1 MISREKI
8 QFYRDTLVKDGAGGN
23 TFTEVLI
30 WSPPA
35 ATVRE
40 VSVSVDFIVSQP
52 NLKTLF
58 EVTCRYNPEVSIIV
72 GDKIRWRGFTLTILK
87 PIPDRI
93 KRQMKITAYAEV
105 ETSNRG
111 V

>member
-1 MISREKI
+1 MTSREKI

-30 WSPPA
+30 WSPPSA
-35 ATVRE
+35 SVRE
-40 VSVSVDFIVSQP
+40 VSVSLDFIASQP

-58 EVTCRYNPEVSIIV
+58 EIKCRYNPEVAIV
-72 GDKIRWRGFTLTILK
+72 IGDKIKWRGFTLVILR
-87 PIPDRI
+87 PIPDRVN
-93 KRQMKITAYAEV
+93 RQMKITAYAEV

>member
-1 MISREKI
+1 MTSREKI
-8 QFYRDTLVKDGAGGN
+8 QFYRDTLVSDGAGGN
-23 TFTEVLI
+23 TFSETLI
-30 WSPPA
+30 WSPPSA
-35 ATVRE
+35 SVRE

-58 EVTCRYNPEVSIIV
+58 EIKCRYNPEVEIIV
-72 GDKIRWRGFTLTILK
+72 GDKIKWRGFTLIVLR
-87 PIPDRI
+87 PIPDRVN
-93 KRQMKITAYAEV
+93 RQMKITAYAEV